1 MANSNNVITSP
12 VNLRSDVASVLGT
25 SETNVSGLCTSH
37 EINMWSRC
45 KPVHIASAA
54 PDRSMPSDGEGA
66 WWKGSMRNCGIKPP
80 PVASYEEI
88 PKLYTEDKMNGY
100 TYERP
105 WGGSGSPYRLADFLL
120 YKHNAWAPIFAFQCD
135 SKVSQSGTISCS
147 VGINITDV
155 DKSGPG
161 SITLS
166 DIDFGTNLETWWF
179 GAMLVDSSNRIVRKL
194 ANVKPGVS
202 LEMPARGLTL
212 GQYYDVYPF
221 LCMNKIDSIYD
232 LDSVNLFLPVMNC
245 SPGRV
250 KYVSEEEAG
259 GLVINLNAEYVTH
272 PMTGLNT
279 AVKWELKLKA
289 TNGNMALRNNWIS
302 LRFIT
307 SDVTD
312 PFQAGEQQKSLGDKD
327 LTLDNPVVISGQFD
341 LMNFLQEY
349 YVYVTL
355 SNGKYTKKAYPLALN
370 PNP

>member
-88 PKLYTEDKMNGY
+88 PKLYTGNKMNGY
-100 TYERP
+100 IYERP

-120 YKHNAWAPIFAFQCD
+120 YKHDAQPPFHSFYCD
-135 SKVSQSGTISCS
+135 SKVSMYGSISCS
-147 VGINITDV
+147 LARNVTTA

-161 SITLS
+161 SVELS
-166 DIDFGTNLETWWF
+166 DIESATNLDTWWF

-194 ANVKPGVS
+194 ANVRAGVT
-202 LEMPARGLTL
+202 LEMPANGLTL

-221 LCMNKIDSIYD
+221 FCMNKIESIIEAD
-232 LDSVNLFLPVMNC
+232 KANLFLPVMNC

-259 GLVINLNAEYVTH
+259 GLVINLTAEYVTNS
-272 PMTGLNT
+272 MTGLNT
-279 AVKWELKLKA
+279 AVKWNLKLTYYSVGTK
-289 TNGNMALRNNWIS
+289 TLTNNWITLRRVVSDEDMGREKLQDFNLIQDREVEIFGTFS
-302 LRFIT
+302 L
-307 SDVTD
+307 SD
-312 PFQAGEQQKSLGDKD
+312 FLG
-327 LTLDNPVVISGQFD
+327 
-341 LMNFLQEY
+341 EY
-349 YVYVTL
+349 YVYLQLNT
-355 SNGKYTKKAYPLALN
+355 NEYTKKAYPLKLD
-370 PNP
+370 PNPGPIQ